1 MLMTAALLV
10 VLSPSVI
17 AEDDECQVKV
27 SGTLSIEAEAVFD
40 DGENETVLKI
50 TNRVVSAMMEPGAY
64 TLSVRS
70 QGGTVYNEREV
81 ILEDSASFR
90 FFTTKITVGNS
101 GWKYGTDYTAEL
113 VLNNGKVSYDPISVD
128 DTGISFVANL
138 NDIADVTLVPSMDSV
153 AKGFCPIHKSFT
165 LNSVKTVY
173 KCMMPAASDFR
184 LTVPT
189 GSEVSLGMKAFDA
202 VVPFEIAPL
211 SVEDDGEKTTY
222 LYRLIVGH
230 DYGYRV
236 SSKGYADQCCV
247 LNMKSGLK
255 DEVTKEKL
263 ESLSADVVGKDEEA
277 SRLFLNINAEG
288 FLRMDVG
295 DSFEV
300 NPQRVSYGEE
310 AEYEFFLSPCFHY
323 SAILP
328 DGSASDV
335 VSFDG
340 NTMKAESEGT
350 AFVLVTYEAV
360 NARFLNMTGL
370 DEKVLYAG
378 MGKGTGLFVVTVG
391 PDAGP
396 DMNVDIKHGST
407 ADRTYGSH
415 FDSDLDYVYYAEGLA
430 HGLIYLNKAYSGRS
444 WQYAPVYSDGA
455 LVSFEKTET
464 VDSATRCR
472 AKVVD
477 GPNVICGDTGSG
489 ISFQVV
495 RAVPIKVTFIN
506 LDRDAFLPGD
516 KISVKV
522 SCAQAPAASHFY
534 KADATLSLT
543 IFGETYIDDGSWE
556 FNDIVIPANTKDNII
571 HVTMKFVC
579 SGYSPEFGSHRT
591 GSNGLVYQDR
601 SADFGTFTLKRY
613 YISEFNTIRL
623 DTMVGEDWDSSYE
636 ADAGA
641 QGKTV
646 DIGTLEVVAGKKM
659 YLTLNRTSTQSMY
672 GAKTITGTDGW
683 MTCDTLA
690 STTDKTLIV
699 ATPGEDNIGDHEFVI
714 VLKLLNTRGTMKT
727 TVTGKISV
735 LETRTVVHISCVEGK
750 SIALPGTPE
759 GTPVP
764 EGKEFKSW
772 NTQPD
777 GSGTEYKAGTLIT
790 PTEDV
795 SLYAQYGSL
804 DEGSTFLLE
813 DLYYTVTSL
822 DGNSG
827 AVSVTGCTDSFQG
840 DLVIPETVEYG
851 GNVYEVESIGKKAF
865 YRNENITTAD
875 LTAVKSVGYKA
886 FPYCRNLES
895 VKISGD
901 VGAYAFFSC
910 YKLSVLEIIG
920 DSNLEKSAFSGCKKL
935 TDITFPENITIG
947 ENAFFILTFKSDE
960 GVKMS
965 YDELAGHRFT
975 GKNSVL
981 KMYISEMNEV
991 FEIDGF
997 KYKVTSKNTVA
1008 LIKCS
1013 DSLIESLIVPE
1024 SVRHLGFDYAVTQ
1037 IGTKTFYKF
1046 TNLKSVDLG
1055 CVDSIGIKAF
1065 AYCSSLEAVD
1075 LSDVREICPYAFY
1088 CCGSLKTLKLEDGTS
1103 VGAYAFYKCKGLGS
1117 IEFGSIP
1124 SIESNSFY
1132 GWVFWDPVTGK
1143 RLTVNADNLS
1153 NSLFEKVASKMVRS

>member
-17 AEDDECQVKV
+17 AEGDECQVKV
-27 SGTLSIEAEAVFD
+27 SGTLSVEAEAVFD
-40 DGENETVLKI
+40 DGENETVLQI
-50 TNRVVSAMMEPGAY
+50 ANRIVSAMMEPGAY

-70 QGGTVYNEREV
+70 QDGTVYNEREV

-101 GWKYGTDYTAEL
+101 GWTYGTDYTAEL

-138 NDIADVTLVPSMDSV
+138 NDVADVTLVPSMESV

-173 KCMMPAASDFR
+173 KCMMPAATDFM

-211 SVEDDGEKTTY
+211 SVVDDGEKTTY
-222 LYRLIVGH
+222 QYRLIVGH
-230 DYGYRV
+230 VYGYRV
-236 SSKGYADQCCV
+236 SSEGCADQCCV
-247 LNMKSGLK
+247 LNMRSGLK

-263 ESLSADVVGKDEEA
+263 ESLAVDEVGKDGEA

-300 NPQRVSYGEE
+300 NPQRISYGEE
-310 AEYEFFLSPCFHY
+310 AEYEFFLSPHFHY

-328 DGSASDV
+328 DGSASDA

-340 NTMKAESEGT
+340 NTMNAENEGT
-350 AFVLVTYEAV
+350 AFVLVTYEAM
-360 NARFLNMTGL
+360 NARFLNITGL
-370 DEKVLYAG
+370 EEKVLYAG
-378 MGKGTGLFVVTVG
+378 KEKGTGVFVVTVG
-391 PDAGP
+391 PGAGP
-396 DMNVDIKHGST
+396 DMKVKIRHENT

-415 FDSDLDYVYYAEGLA
+415 FDSDLDYAYYAEGLA
-430 HGLIYLNKAYSGRS
+430 HGLIYLDKTYSGRS
-444 WQYAPVYSDGA
+444 WQYAPVYADGA
-455 LVSFEKTET
+455 LVSFVKTET
-464 VDSATRCR
+464 ADSVTTCR
-472 AKVVD
+472 AEVVN
-477 GPNVICGDTGSG
+477 GPNVICADTGSG

-522 SCAQAPAASHFY
+522 VCSQAPAASHFY
-534 KADATLSLT
+534 GADAALSLT
-543 IFGETYIDDGSWE
+543 IFGETYIADGSWE
-556 FNDIVIPANTKDNII
+556 FDDIVIPADIEDNVIR
-571 HVTMKFVC
+571 VTMKFVC

-601 SADFGTFTLKRY
+601 SADFGAFTLKRY

-623 DTMVGEDWDSSYE
+623 DTMEKEDWDSSYE

-699 ATPGEDNIGDHEFVI
+699 ATPGEDDIGDHEFVI

-735 LETRTVVHISCVEGK
+735 LETRTVVNLYCVEGK

-777 GSGTEYKAGTLIT
+777 GSGTEYKSGMLIT
-790 PTEDV
+790 PAEDV

-804 DEGSTFLLE
+804 GVDSTFLLE
-813 DLYYTVTSL
+813 GLYYTVTSL

-840 DLVIPETVEYG
+840 DLVIQETVEYG
-851 GNVYEVESIGKKAF
+851 GIVYEVESIGKKAF
-865 YRNENITTAD
+865 YRNGNITTAD

-895 VKISGD
+895 VKLSGE
-901 VGAYAFFSC
+901 VGAYAFFCC

-920 DSNLEKSAFSGCKKL
+920 DSNLEKSAFSGCRNL
-935 TDITFPENITIG
+935 TDIKFPENITIG
-947 ENAFFILTFKSDE
+947 ENAFFLLTFKSDE

-981 KMYISEMNEV
+981 KMYVSKMNEV
-991 FEIDGF
+991 FEIDSL

-1008 LIKCS
+1008 LIGCPNA
-1013 DSLIESLIVPE
+1013 LIESLIVPE
-1024 SVRHLGFDYAVTQ
+1024 SVRHLGFDYTVTK
-1037 IGTKTFYKF
+1037 IGTKAFYKF

-1055 CVDSIGIKAF
+1055 CVESIGIKAF
-1065 AYCSSLEAVD
+1065 SYCTSLEAVD
-1075 LSDVREICPYAFY
+1075 LSDVREVGPYAFY
-1088 CCGSLKTLKLEDGTS
+1088 CCSSLKILKLEDGTS
-1103 VGAYAFYKCKGLGS
+1103 VGAYAFYKCKGLES
-1117 IEFGSIP
+1117 IDIGRIS

-1132 GWVFWDPVTGK
+1132 GWVFWDSVTGK
-1143 RLTVNADNLS
+1143 RLTVNVDNLS
-1153 NSLFEKVASKMVRS
+1153 NSLFEKVASKMVRG

>member
-17 AEDDECQVKV
+17 AEGDECQVKV
-27 SGTLSIEAEAVFD
+27 SGTLSVEAEAVFD
-40 DGENETVLKI
+40 DGENETVLQI
-50 TNRVVSAMMEPGAY
+50 ANRVVSVMMEPGAY

-70 QGGTVYNEREV
+70 QDGTVYNEREV

-90 FFTTKITVGNS
+90 FFTTKISAGNS
-101 GWKYGTDYTAEL
+101 GWIYGTDYTMEL
-113 VLNNGKVSYDPISVD
+113 VLNSGKVSYDPISVD
-128 DTGISFVANL
+128 DAGISFVTNL

-173 KCMMPAASDFR
+173 KCMMPAATDFR

-202 VVPFEIAPL
+202 VVPFEIVPL

-222 LYRLIVGH
+222 QYRLIVGH
-230 DYGYRV
+230 IYGYRV
-236 SSKGYADQCCV
+236 SYEGCADQCCV
-247 LNMKSGLK
+247 LKMKSGLK
-255 DEVTKEKL
+255 DEVTKEKM
-263 ESLSADVVGKDEEA
+263 ESLSVDEVGKDDEA

-288 FLRMDVG
+288 FLRMDVR

-300 NPQRVSYGEE
+300 NPQRISYGEE
-310 AEYEFFLSPCFHY
+310 AEYEFYLSPCFHY

-340 NTMKAESEGT
+340 NTMNAQNEGT
-350 AFVLVTYEAV
+350 AFVLVTYDAV

-378 MGKGTGLFVVTVG
+378 MEKGTGVFVVTVG

-396 DMNVDIKHGST
+396 DMNVEIEHDST

-415 FDSDLDYVYYAEGLA
+415 FDSDLDYAYYAEGLV
-430 HGLIYLNKAYSGRS
+430 HGLIDLDKAYSGCS
-444 WQYAPVYSDGA
+444 WQYTPIYSDGA
-455 LVSFEKTET
+455 LVSFAKTET
-464 VDSATRCR
+464 VESATGCR
-472 AKVVD
+472 AEVVD
-477 GPNVICGDTGSG
+477 GPNVICADTGSG
-489 ISFQVV
+489 TSFQVV

-516 KISVKV
+516 EISVKV
-522 SCAQAPAASHFY
+522 SSTQAPASSHFY
-534 KADATLSLT
+534 GADAALSLT
-543 IFGETYIDDGSWE
+543 IFGETYIADGSWD
-556 FNDIVIPANTKDNII
+556 FDDIVIPKETEDNVIR
-571 HVTMKFVC
+571 VTMKFVC

-591 GSNGLVYQDR
+591 VSNGLVYQDR
-601 SADFGTFTLKRY
+601 SADFGAFTLKRY
-613 YISEFNTIRL
+613 YISDFNTVHL
-623 DTMVGEDWDSSYE
+623 DTMTAEDWDSIYE

-672 GAKTITGTDGW
+672 GAKTITGTDDW

-699 ATPGEDNIGDHEFVI
+699 ATPGEDDIGNHEFVI

-735 LETRTVVHISCVEGK
+735 LETRTVVDISCVEGK

-759 GTPVP
+759 GTPVQ

-772 NTQPD
+772 NTRPD

-790 PTEDV
+790 PAENI

-804 DEGSTFLLE
+804 DVGSTFLLGG
-813 DLYYTVTSL
+813 LYYTVTSL
-822 DGNSG
+822 DGTVG

-851 GNVYEVESIGKKAF
+851 GNAYEVESVGNKAF
-865 YRNENITTAD
+865 YRNGNITTAD

-901 VGAYAFFSC
+901 VGAYAFFCC

-920 DSNLEKSAFSGCKKL
+920 DSNLEKSAFSGCRNM

-960 GVKMS
+960 GVKLS

-981 KMYISEMNEV
+981 KMYVSETNEV

-997 KYKVTSKNTVA
+997 EYKVTSKNTVA
-1008 LIKCS
+1008 LIGCS
-1013 DSLIESLIVPE
+1013 DALIESLIVPE
-1024 SVRHLGFDYAVTQ
+1024 SVRHLGFDYSVTQ
-1037 IGTKTFYKF
+1037 IGTKAFYKF
-1046 TNLKSVDLG
+1046 TYLKTVDLG
-1055 CVDSIGIKAF
+1055 CVDTIGIKAF
-1065 AYCSSLEAVD
+1065 AYCSSLEAID
-1075 LSDVREICPYAFY
+1075 LSDVREICSHAFY
-1088 CCGSLKTLKLEDGTS
+1088 CCSSLKTLKLEDGTS
-1103 VGAYAFYKCKGLGS
+1103 IGAYAFYRCKGLES
-1117 IEFGSIP
+1117 IEFGSI
-1124 SIESNSFY
+1124 SSVESNSFY
-1132 GWVFWDPVTGK
+1132 GWVFWDSITGK
-1143 RLTVNADNLS
+1143 KLAVNVDNLS
-1153 NSLFEKVASKMVRS
+1153 NSQFEKVSSKMVRS